1 MFVGLEA
8 YVSDVNLTY
17 WKSLEWVGRIFK
29 SNHSPQVDIFE
40 YKVVYKVEVMYA
52 LNICQKVMHFKVV

>member
-8 YVSDVNLTY
+8 YVSDVKFTY
-17 WKSLEWVGRIFK
+17 KDSLKWVGRIFK

-52 LNICQKVMHFKVV
+52 LNSYQKVMHFKVV